1 MKQGESLRDPAN
13 IPHAYSQTSSLNSS
27 STINSAGVNIA
38 KDNSKRTFGKAI
50 SKLKGPK
57 TLAQVVKQEDES
69 RTRMGQSSDAY
80 RSQVIGAQAVR
91 QEYFNLQ
98 LPRILRVGFLLSS
111 F

>member
-1 MKQGESLRDPAN
+1 MKQGESLRDPTN
-13 IPHAYSQTSSLNSS
+13 IPHAYSQSSAISSGSSIASS
-27 STINSAGVNIA
+27 SVNST

-57 TLAQVVKQEDES
+57 TLAQVVKQEEES

-98 LPRILRVGFLLSS
+98 LPRILRVS
-111 F
+111 FFSLD